1 MGRRKFGERKKGT
14 GRDATFEYMEAKKE
28 GRNSRAEFNF
38 FNMFLHPYELNICA
52 ERKSIYSSSSRL
64 QDIELSIVVFTFRDF
79 SFLFRRIRHPR
90 IDHQEQMRE
99 GGKERERAIIITTQ
113 RTITTRE
120 QRQFAMNPSQKRGR
134 EGEQQLFIRGCMEAK
149 QGEGRF
155 CRP

>member
-1 MGRRKFGERKKGT
+1 MEK
-14 GRDATFEYMEAKKE
+14 DATFEYIYMEAKKE
-28 GRNSRAEFNF
+28 ERNSCAELNLL
-38 FNMFLHPYELNICA
+38 NMFLHPYELNICCC
-52 ERKSIYSSSSRL
+52 SSRL
-64 QDIELSIVVFTFRDF
+64 QNIELSIFVFTFRDF
-79 SFLFRRIRHPR
+79 TFLFRRIRHPR

-99 GGKERERAIIITTQ
+99 GGGKRERAIIITTQ